1 MVSTR
6 DEKLHIRVKSAKVR
20 WFVPAAKPVSE
31 TYKIFYG
38 DESDRDKNWP
48 KQSERLGLA
57 HKISVNKV
65 L

>member
-48 KQSERLGLA
+48 
-57 HKISVNKV
+57 
-65 L
+65 